1 MPTASSRPPPTPSVS
16 LRRMSTS
23 VVTSPLSAASKSESP
38 VNSMPPFHIDID
50 KTDRSYKERLALA
63 SAMASN
69 MSRGLASSISRALSP
84 AGSTFGA
91 AERREREQQL
101 HLIMLVGLSA
111 SGKTTLARSVVKAF
125 GGYVLVSGSS
135 MEEPDLW
142 QEEWDKCVFAA
153 RAAFGSGMNVISDL
167 TNETAEKRRKW
178 ILLAEEYEASI
189 DAIVLDTSIST
200 CHQRITNIY
209 TKLHGDNLHALELA
223 QPHFNRLRRVAAQYT
238 KPAPIEFAGRVIY
251 LPEGVQSS
259 GYWSAEKLRRFL
271 PDVVSQPLSRIL
283 NSSTQ
288 GFYIEGG
295 DQAPESIAVEEALAE
310 TARVSNLPMETSVE
324 SLTPDTFTGQV
335 VRTKRY
341 GSLSSNLNALP
352 LLDTSQELPQRR
364 CSPSAVAIR
373 ASPRRKKRTHERK
386 LTVAIK
392 VTDLAA
398 KASPPRLSEEAGSLI
413 SLKQDS
419 TEGQGSDDSIN
430 ELILECPT
438 SPQRT
443 RGEMVHE
450 LDSRKAFVGIIYHGN
465 SPPQTTK
472 RVTITPSSISTTFS
486 PVRSKSAKEKPS
498 VRIHQTNALMPSSVQ
513 KKEHEDF
520 PFASEQTFQ
529 PPLHKFGD
537 YAEENSG
544 WRETTSESQ
553 LPSPR
558 DKEYQAF
565 GSSPTM
571 LGFAS
576 NFMQNMSRQK
586 HSDQSIEKETVQ
598 SPAAHGAAQKH
609 ANANE
614 YDDFSAQ
621 FNSKNRFPAH
631 ELDGCSINESRLL
644 DKLVSEGFFGYNSSP
659 FMAEHSPN
667 RLPSQCETPSHEILQ
682 KHLEKHDFAY
692 STSIQL
698 EQSVHESYGPSNDG
712 R

>member
-1 MPTASSRPPPTPSVS
+1 
-16 LRRMSTS
+16 
-23 VVTSPLSAASKSESP
+23 
-38 VNSMPPFHIDID
+38 
-50 KTDRSYKERLALA
+50 
-63 SAMASN
+63 
-69 MSRGLASSISRALSP
+69 
-84 AGSTFGA
+84 
-91 AERREREQQL
+91 
-101 HLIMLVGLSA
+101 
-111 SGKTTLARSVVKAF
+111 
-125 GGYVLVSGSS
+125 
-135 MEEPDLW
+135 
-142 QEEWDKCVFAA
+142 
-153 RAAFGSGMNVISDL
+153 MNVISDL

-209 TKLHGDNLHALELA
+209 TKLHGDNVHALELA
-223 QPHFNRLRRVAAQYT
+223 QPHFNRLRRIAAQYT
-238 KPAPIEFAGRVIY
+238 KPAPVEFAGRVIY

-288 GFYIEGG
+288 GFDVEGG
-295 DQAPESIAVEEALAE
+295 DQALESITGEEALAE
-310 TARVSNLPMETSVE
+310 AARVSNLPMGTSVE
-324 SLTPDTFTGQV
+324 SLTPDSFTGQV

-398 KASPPRLSEEAGSLI
+398 KASPPKFSEEAESLMG
-413 SLKQDS
+413 LRQGS

-443 RGEMVHE
+443 RAEIVHE
-450 LDSRKAFVGIIYHGN
+450 LDTRKAFVGIMDHGN
-465 SPPQTTK
+465 SPPQATK
-472 RVTITPSSISTTFS
+472 RVTITPSSIPTTFS

-498 VRIHQTNALMPSSVQ
+498 VRVHQTNSSMPSSVR

-520 PFASEQTFQ
+520 PFASEHTFEPPV

-544 WRETTSESQ
+544 WRDTTSESQ

-598 SPAAHGAAQKH
+598 SPPAHGTAQRH
-609 ANANE
+609 ANTNE

-621 FNSKNRFPAH
+621 FNSKNRFPVH
-631 ELDGCSINESRLL
+631 ELDGCSLNESNLL
-644 DKLVSEGFFGYNSSP
+644 DKLVSEGFFGYNSSK
-659 FMAEHSPN
+659 FMADHSPKC
-667 RLPSQCETPSHEILQ
+667 LPRQCETPSHEILQ

-698 EQSVHESYGPSNDG
+698 EQSNKTSLRRARTFHKSSLAIKDRIDKKTLKELPNDTAGHGVDGVGPTKLERTKTVG
-712 R
+712 